1 MAVNNDGHLLDDSSN
16 VAVDF
21 VWGPLPVQPNDER
34 AASISQIG
42 GSTDDYAWS
51 ATTKVASGR
60 LDPTLD
66 NHSAV
71 EAGWAAY
78 PSYTQAAGNYIVT
91 AASGNGT
98 TVSYTSQN
106 SLAVGDSVNITGL
119 SAGAYN
125 LSSATVA
132 TANALGFTVT
142 NSANAGSITGQF
154 YGKVELVSAA
164 GSGDGSGL
172 GYIVVPNVIGLTT
185 ASAIDAL
192 KDAGYETGNITTDSA
207 VTPTVSNVALTTN
220 VLVVT
225 TAAAHGYAIGDSVTI
240 AGLTNGAGD
249 KSADVDL
256 NGTYTITAKTSTTFT
271 VAKVHANVATH
282 APTAGGTAKVAAKAG
297 LIKTQSTA
305 AATATVSTAA
315 TITIAPYFAS

>member
-1 MAVNNDGHLLDDSSN
+1 MAVNNDGHLLDSSSN

-21 VWGPLPVQPNDER
+21 VWGPLPVQPNDDR

-42 GSTDDYAWS
+42 GGAGDYAWS

-60 LDPTLD
+60 LDPALD
-66 NHSAV
+66 NHAAV

-78 PSYTQAAGNYIVT
+78 PSFTPAAGNYMVT

-106 SLAVGDSVNITGL
+106 NLAAGDSVNITGL

-132 TANALGFTVT
+132 TANKLGFTVT
-142 NSANAGSITGQF
+142 NSANAGAITGQS

-172 GYIVVPNVIGLTT
+172 GYIVVPNLFKLTT

-192 KDAGYETGNITTDSA
+192 KDAGYEAGNITTA
-207 VTPTVSNVALTTN
+207 AAYTPTVSNVALTSN
-220 VLVVT
+220 VLTVT
-225 TAAAHGYAIGDSVTI
+225 TASAHGLENGDSVVI
-240 AGLTNGAGD
+240 AGLVNGAGD

-256 NGTYTITAKTSTTFT
+256 NGTYTIVSTPSGTTFT
-271 VAKVHANVATH
+271 VAKTHANVATH

-297 LIKTQSTA
+297 TIAFQSTA
-305 AATATVSTAA
+305 AGTASVSTSA
-315 TITIAPYFAS
+315 TITITPWA